1 MTDIHIEV
9 ELCEPSPFIFGEN
22 GHLAVTDGET
32 VWIVVVTEEAMKAT
46 ADPPAASL
54 KRLARYANFY
64 RDIAAAALARGE
76 DGDGKIWIRE
86 RDVFAWTQCAPAR
99 TDFCT
104 ISVRPVSANLD
115 AKTCMRGACSS
126 CTNSARQTATW
137 GTTNDGVND
146 PVSALWGH
154 PRGRTAGS
162 FTPSLV

>member
-76 DGDGKIWIRE
+76 DGDGKIWILE
-86 RDVFAWTQCAPAR
+86 RDVLASPSPHRSKHAGGR
-99 TDFCT
+99 
-104 ISVRPVSANLD
+104 I
-115 AKTCMRGACSS
+115 
-126 CTNSARQTATW
+126 
-137 GTTNDGVND
+137 
-146 PVSALWGH
+146 
-154 PRGRTAGS
+154 PRS
-162 FTPSLV
+162 PSHERI